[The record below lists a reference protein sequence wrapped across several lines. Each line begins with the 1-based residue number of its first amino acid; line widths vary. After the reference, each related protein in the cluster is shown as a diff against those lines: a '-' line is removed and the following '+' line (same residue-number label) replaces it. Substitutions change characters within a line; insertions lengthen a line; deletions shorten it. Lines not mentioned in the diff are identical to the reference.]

1 MKPLPFLRPLSPLY
15 GAAVAARN
23 LLFDAGVLR
32 VRDVGVPVVSVG
44 NLTAGGT
51 GKTPLVEYLVRG
63 LLARGHRPAVVSRG
77 YGRTGRGTVVVGDGT
92 GVRADSAAAGDEP
105 VQIARRFPSAVV
117 VVARRRADAAD
128 VAVKQLGADVVVMD
142 DGFQHRWLA
151 RDLELV
157 AVDATLD
164 LRREPLLPAGLRRE
178 PLSALRR
185 ADLVVLTRA
194 GEPALR
200 ERARARLGAVCSVPV
215 LASTTRLEGFRDA
228 GDRSL
233 PSDALRGVPVAL
245 FSGIGRPAA
254 FTETMVAAGARVVAS
269 LEFPDHHPY
278 TEPDIRRV
286 LDAARAAGA
295 DRIVTTE
302 KDARRLEGLPTGARA
317 AASRAGILSTRVEAV
332 FLEGE
337 EHLDRRLDGLLAP
350 RC

>member
-23 LLFDAGVLR
+23 FLFDAGVLR
-32 VRDVGVPVVSVG
+32 VRDAGVPVVSVG

-63 LLARGHRPAVVSRG
+63 FLARGRRPAVVSRG
-77 YGRTGRGTVVVGDGT
+77 YGRSGRGTVVVGDGT

-105 VQIARRFPSAVV
+105 VQIARRFPTAVV
-117 VVARRRADAAD
+117 VVAGRRAEAAE
-128 VAVKQLGADVVVMD
+128 VAVQHLGADVVVMD

-151 RDLELV
+151 RDLDLL

-200 ERARARLGAVCSVPV
+200 ERARAMLGGICSAPV
-215 LASTTRLEGFRDA
+215 LASATRLAGFRDA
-228 GDRSL
+228 EGLSL
-233 PSDALRGVPVAL
+233 PPDTLRGVPVAL
-245 FSGIGRPAA
+245 FSGIGRPGV
-254 FTETMVAAGARVVAS
+254 FTETMVEAGARVVAS
-269 LEFPDHHPY
+269 LEFRDHHPY
-278 TEPDIRRV
+278 TEADLRRV

-295 DRIVTTE
+295 DRILTTE
-302 KDARRLEGLPTGARA
+302 KDARRLEGLPAGVRA
-317 AASRAGILSTRVEAV
+317 AASRAGILHARVEAV

-337 EHLDRRLDGLLAP
+337 EHLERRLDRLLAP
-350 RC
+350 PG